1 MKKVVEDRETLD
13 HFEVLSLDAESK
25 NLKTG
30 EISRAVIFK
39 DYKRYSP
46 EKKDYVKVP
55 DNKKEIYVK
64 EFVDFNKRYNLVL
77 DL

>member
-13 HFEVLSLDAESK
+13 HFEVLSLDECK

-30 EISRAVIFK
+30 EINRAVIFK
-39 DYKRYSP
+39 DYKRYEP
-46 EKKDYVKVP
+46 EKKDYITVP